1 MKAVD
6 IAEWVLL
13 GMYVG
18 FIPQAISWAAGKL
31 MSLLNSV
38 K

>member
-1 MKAVD
+1 MTAVN

-18 FIPQAISWAAGKL
+18 FIPQAISWAAGKIV
-31 MSLLNSV
+31 SLLNAI